1 MEQETFPF
9 FRGAFCPAEGPAQPP
24 HRVFLI
30 TGWERFATHSPP
42 LDYPHTLSLLFAV
55 TNAEFSRPTQSHR
68 PAPQPPSAALL
79 PTMPSG
85 LCEVWVP
92 VSGPSDR
99 ESSPLT
105 PAPGSTLRLPCDQR
119 GTLNHPGLAP
129 GSASQKSRSE
139 VIRLV
144 KYLPPDSPETRGA
157 PARRRG
163 PRWRWPG
170 RNAGPAAGRQREPR
184 GPGQAPTPACLRALR
199 LRPRVSEKPGRE
211 GGQYGERKSRRVR
224 APGGSL
230 APPADKALRE
240 TGAQGTDAVGS
251 GEPRRTPGTGAEGRA
266 FVGKATWES
275 AAGPWAAA
283 GRPTGRGTAR
293 RGRSAHRAASS
304 WNGRVGVGV
313 SGTEN

>member
-1 MEQETFPF
+1 MQNSP
-9 FRGAFCPAEGPAQPP
+9 GP
-24 HRVFLI
+24 
-30 TGWERFATHSPP
+30 
-42 LDYPHTLSLLFAV
+42 LSLTDQHPTPHQLC
-55 TNAEFSRPTQSHR
+55 FSPQCPRGSAKSGSLLVGHLTGKAIPSPQLR
-68 PAPQPPSAALL
+68 EAAP
-79 PTMPSG
+79 
-85 LCEVWVP
+85 
-92 VSGPSDR
+92 
-99 ESSPLT
+99 
-105 PAPGSTLRLPCDQR
+105 RLPCDQR
-119 GTLNHPGLAP
+119 GTLNHPGLRR

-163 PRWRWPG
+163 LGSRG

-211 GGQYGERKSRRVR
+211 GGQYGERKSKRVR

-230 APPADKALRE
+230 APPADKAPRE

-283 GRPTGRGTAR
+283 GRPTERGTAR
-293 RGRSAHRAASS
+293 RGRSAHRAAST